1 MEIIQELLVCTRT
14 EFGILHRIKE
24 VVFDCQTSEIYV
36 CQRDAVA
43 RVDVAECSLGIIR
56 LHRDAF
62 EHLVHVDLHEACDE
76 RLAFKRHIA
85 YGNGDDD
92 LLVLDV
98 RVKYGY
104 LRSGESLIVKA
115 VIADIRL
122 RAQGCIDKTV
132 LVNESKLLEV
142 IYLLHPRLVS
152 LEVLHVRQIIIRH
165 QVECDVQVLYL
176 LVQVG

>member
-1 MEIIQELLVCTRT
+1 M
-14 EFGILHRIKE
+14 
-24 VVFDCQTSEIYV
+24 
-36 CQRDAVA
+36 
-43 RVDVAECSLGIIR
+43 
-56 LHRDAF
+56 HRDAF
-62 EHLVHVDLHEACDE
+62 EHLVHVDFHEACDE

-92 LLVLDV
+92 RLVLDV

-115 VIADIRL
+115 VIAYIIL
-122 RAQGCIDKTV
+122 RAQGRVDKAV

-152 LEVLHVRQIIIRH
+152 LEVLHV
-165 QVECDVQVLYL
+165 
-176 LVQVG
+176 